1 MTLSIVLPC
10 FNEEENIAQT
20 TRDVLGWFDATG
32 KQGRVIIVN
41 DGSKDNSRTVL
52 EQLTQ
57 TDKRVVVIHH
67 DVNKGYGAAIT
78 TGCDNATTDLIG
90 FMDSDGQFL
99 AADFDKLL
107 PSIDT
112 TPFVSGVRIHRA
124 DSFHRKLN
132 SYLYGLLVSIILSLR
147 VRDLNCGMKLFTREC
162 WQKVRPTHATGALFN
177 AEVFLNLKAHGIVW
191 ADVPV
196 PHYPRLKGNPTGA
209 KPGVIVRMFK
219 ELLELKRDHDA
230 KVIGR

>member
-1 MTLSIVLPC
+1 M
-10 FNEEENIAQT
+10 
-20 TRDVLGWFDATG
+20 
-32 KQGRVIIVN
+32 N

-57 TDKRVVVIHH
+57 TDKRVVVLHH

-90 FMDSDGQFL
+90 FMDGDGQFL

-132 SYLYGLLVSIILSLR
+132 SYLYGLFVSIILSLR
-147 VRDLNCGMKLFTREC
+147 VRDLNCGMKPLRVNAGRKYAPRTQR
-162 WQKVRPTHATGALFN
+162 RALQRRSVL
-177 AEVFLNLKAHGIVW
+177 EPESPRHRLGRY
-191 ADVPV
+191 PC
-196 PHYPRLKGNPTGA
+196 PHYPRLKGTQPA
-209 KPGVIVRMFK
+209 PSP
-219 ELLELKRDHDA
+219 A
-230 KVIGR
+230 